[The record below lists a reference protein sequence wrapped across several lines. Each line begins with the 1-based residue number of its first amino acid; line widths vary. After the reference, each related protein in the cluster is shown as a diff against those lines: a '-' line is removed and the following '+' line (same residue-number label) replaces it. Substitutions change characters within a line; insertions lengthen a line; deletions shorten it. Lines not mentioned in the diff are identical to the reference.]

1 MDTITSLMLESFLKD
16 SEDYREISLLEL
28 TEPIFKLFIHNN
40 SIYLSYLLQDRII
53 MRDNS
58 KIFIK
63 EIFISKSTLED
74 ILKLIDKEHTIYE
87 TLNIIQNKLRIGKI
101 NNKLFKEIIIEDLSE
116 IKEKIPKESLFLELS
131 DTSKKRVKY
140 FLESLNLNLI

>member
-28 TEPIFKLFIHNN
+28 TEPIFKLFINNN

-87 TLNIIQNKLRIGKI
+87 TLNISQNKLRIGKI